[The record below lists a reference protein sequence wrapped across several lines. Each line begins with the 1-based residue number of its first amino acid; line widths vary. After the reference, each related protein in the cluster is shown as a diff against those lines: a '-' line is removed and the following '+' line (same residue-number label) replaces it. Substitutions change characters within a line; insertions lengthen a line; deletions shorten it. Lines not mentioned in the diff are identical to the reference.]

1 MTKDYVIAVALK
13 DELPFLKNESII
25 YTGIG
30 KINAT
35 YKLTKYLVEHPEITQ
50 VFNFGTAGAVR
61 KLDSNMVKCT
71 HFIQG
76 DIDCSSVGFEPTVT
90 PYEKDTQLIS
100 FGEGAICSTQ
110 DFFVTSKPK
119 YNCDVVD
126 MESYALAK
134 VCKFLNKHFIC
145 YKFISDD
152 VGSQNQ
158 EQEWNANKS
167 FGAQEFQNILY
178 KELQK

>member
-1 MTKDYVIAVALK
+1 
-13 DELPFLKNESII
+13 
-25 YTGIG
+25 
-30 KINAT
+30 
-35 YKLTKYLVEHPEITQ
+35 
-50 VFNFGTAGAVR
+50 
-61 KLDSNMVKCT
+61 
-71 HFIQG
+71 
-76 DIDCSSVGFEPTVT
+76 
-90 PYEKDTQLIS
+90 
-100 FGEGAICSTQ
+100 
-110 DFFVTSKPK
+110 
-119 YNCDVVD
+119 

-134 VCKFLNKHFIC
+134 VCKLLNKHFIC